1 VNTPSTQ
8 VIRDELARAAD
19 PEKAAFYPRFFK
31 TGPGEYAEGDVFL
44 GVTVP
49 EQRRIARRHKD
60 LPLEHLGA
68 LLRSEVHEHRLTGF
82 LILVTQFERAD
93 EAGRHRLFSFCREH
107 LAGLN
112 NWDLVD
118 TVAPRVL
125 GAYLLEH
132 PELTP
137 LLYELARSPVLWERR
152 IAIMST
158 QAFIRAGDFQDTL
171 KLAER
176 LLHDEHDLIHK
187 AVGWMLR
194 EVGNRDLASEE
205 TFLDRH
211 AREMPRTMLRYAIEK
226 FPKAKRE
233 HYLKMKLPSP
243 TSPRPPGEG
252 RGEGARPRS
261 PRRASEP

>member
-1 VNTPSTQ
+1 VSRPDFPPVSTASAQ
-8 VIRDELARAAD
+8 SIQDELARAAD

-49 EQRRIARRHKD
+49 EQRRIARRNKA
-60 LPLEHLGA
+60 LPLEQVRA
-68 LLRSEVHEHRLTGF
+68 LVRSKVHEHRFTGF
-82 LILVTQFERAD
+82 IILVEQFERAD
-93 EAGRHRLFSFCREH
+93 AAGRERLFAFCREH

-118 TVAPRVL
+118 TVAPRII

-132 PELTP
+132 PELKP
-137 LLYELARSPVLWERR
+137 LLYGFARSPVLWERR
-152 IAIMST
+152 IAILST
-158 QAFIRAGDFQDTL
+158 LAFIREGEFSETL
-171 KLAER
+171 KLAEV

-194 EVGNRDLASEE
+194 EVGNKDLASEE
-205 TFLDRH
+205 VFLDRH
-211 AREMPRTMLRYAIEK
+211 AGEMPRTMLRYAIEK

-233 HYLKMKLPSP
+233 RYLKLPP
-243 TSPRPPGEG
+243 
-252 RGEGARPRS
+252 
-261 PRRASEP
+261 

>member
-1 VNTPSTQ
+1 MSTPSTQ
-8 VIRDELARAAD
+8 AIQDELARAAE

-60 LPLEHLGA
+60 LPLEQLGA

-82 LILVTQFERAD
+82 LILVTRFERAD
-93 EAGRHRLFSFCREH
+93 EAGRHRLFVFCREH

-118 TVAPRVL
+118 TVAPKLL
-125 GAYLLEH
+125 GEYLLEH

-137 LLYELARSPVLWERR
+137 WLYELARSPVLWERR

-158 QAFIRAGDFQDTL
+158 QAFIRAGDFEDTL
-171 KLAER
+171 KLSEL

-194 EVGNRDLASEE
+194 EVGNRDQAVAE
-205 TFLDRH
+205 TFVRRH
-211 AREMPRTMLRYAIEK
+211 HRTMPRTMLRYAIER
-226 FPKAKRE
+226 FPPDLRQR
-233 HYLKMKLPSP
+233 YMK
-243 TSPRPPGEG
+243 GEM
-252 RGEGARPRS
+252 GE
-261 PRRASEP
+261 

>member
-1 VNTPSTQ
+1 MNTSSLQ
-8 VIRDELARAAD
+8 AIRDELARAAD
-19 PEKAAFYPRFFK
+19 PDKAAFYPRFFK

-60 LPLEHLGA
+60 LPLEQLGA

-82 LILVTQFERAD
+82 LILVTRFERAD
-93 EAGRHRLFSFCREH
+93 EAERHRLFTFCREH

-118 TVAPRVL
+118 TVAPRLL

-137 LLYELARSPVLWERR
+137 WLYELARSPVLWERR

-158 QAFIRAGDFQDTL
+158 QAFIRAGDFKDTL
-171 KLAER
+171 KLAEL

-194 EVGNRDLASEE
+194 EVGNRDLVSEQS
-205 TFLDRH
+205 FLDRH

-233 HYLKMKLPSP
+233 HYLKLKLSYPNIPSP
-243 TSPRPPGEG
+243 PG
-252 RGEGARPRS
+252 RGTG
-261 PRRASEP
+261 

>member
-1 VNTPSTQ
+1 MSTPSIKA
-8 VIRDELARAAD
+8 IRDELAQAAD
-19 PEKAAFYPRFFK
+19 PEKAAFYPKFFK

-49 EQRRIARRHKD
+49 EQRKIARRHKA
-60 LPLEHLGA
+60 LPLDQLSE
-68 LLRSEVHEHRLTGF
+68 LLRSKVHEHRLTGF
-82 LILVTQFERAD
+82 LILVAQFERAD
-93 EAGRHRLFSFCREH
+93 EAGRSQLFAYCREH

-118 TVAPRVL
+118 TVAPRIV

-152 IAIMST
+152 IAILST
-158 QAFIRAGDFQDTL
+158 QAFIRAGEFKDTL
-171 KLAER
+171 KLAEL
-176 LLHDEHDLIHK
+176 LLHDKHDLIHK

-194 EVGNRDLASEE
+194 EVGDRDLASEE

-211 AREMPRTMLRYAIEK
+211 AVRMPRTMLRYAIEK

-233 HYLKMKLPSP
+233 HYLKLK
-243 TSPRPPGEG
+243 
-252 RGEGARPRS
+252 A
-261 PRRASEP
+261 

>member
-1 VNTPSTQ
+1 MQ
-8 VIRDELARAAD
+8 GIQDELARVAD

-49 EQRRIARRHKD
+49 EQRRIARRHKA
-60 LPLEHLGA
+60 LPLEQVGE
-68 LLRSEVHEHRLTGF
+68 LLRSKVHEHRFTGF
-82 LILVTQFERAD
+82 VILVEQFERAD
-93 EAGRHRLFSFCREH
+93 EAGRQRLFSFCREH
-107 LAGLN
+107 LASLN

-118 TVAPRVL
+118 TVAPRLL

-132 PELTP
+132 PELES
-137 LLYELARSPVLWERR
+137 LLYELARSAVLWERR
-152 IAIMST
+152 IAIMAT
-158 QAFIRAGDFQDTL
+158 QAFIRAGDFETTL
-171 KLAER
+171 KLAEL

-194 EVGNRDLASEE
+194 EVGNRDLGREE
-205 TFLDRH
+205 SFLDRH

-233 HYLKMKLPSP
+233 HYLKLPPSP
-243 TSPRPPGEG
+243 SG
-252 RGEGARPRS
+252 RRTG
-261 PRRASEP
+261 